1 MKIVPA
7 NKTHHEYIYIYIYI
21 YIHMPSN
28 VLTCTLY
35 LIGEG

>member
-7 NKTHHEYIYIYIYI
+7 NKTHHEYIYIYI